1 MISASVISLKRLRL
15 WALSG
20 KAGNSIAG
28 SPNSNGGTVH
38 FGGLVSEV
46 YHIRE
51 PQKIP
56 LVMSPGRDAA
66 PTRRRRQPQGPHIAQ
81 SRLWLRPARQ
91 RSGQAQG
98 QAYRQR
104 AKDHPDRAVQ
114 GPQGPQCH
122 AVAGDARSAAP
133 VVEGASV
140 ALRCRSPYSGT
151 LVVSWQPARQADDY
165 PPVEP
170 PVSPSGRCGRDQEGG
185 DAARVAP
192 QLRHPPARAWHR
204 YQNYPGAD
212 ATTNLIRRRATRA
225 SQRA

>member
-56 LVMSPGRDAA
+56 LVMSPGRDTV
-66 PTRRRRQPQGPHIAQ
+66 PNCRRRQPQGPHVAQ

-91 RSGQAQG
+91 RNGQAKG

-104 AKDHPDRAVQ
+104 AKDHPARAVQ
-114 GPQGPQCH
+114 GPQEP
-122 AVAGDARSAAP
+122 ALAKAGDRNVMLSPKTLDLLRQWWKARPSRYDSRAP
-133 VVEGASV
+133 ILERW
-140 ALRCRSPYSGT
+140 LF
-151 LVVSWQPARQADDY
+151 
-165 PPVEP
+165 
-170 PVSPSGRCGRDQEGG
+170 
-185 DAARVAP
+185 
-192 QLRHPPARAWHR
+192 
-204 YQNYPGAD
+204 PG
-212 ATTNLIRRRATRA
+212 
-225 SQRA
+225 